1 VPAEQL
7 RATKLDD
14 DSLRAAFAQAMAE
27 LDALPEWTLPGI
39 EGVLR
44 GVADALGRKFRDV
57 VRPFYVA
64 IAGSPT
70 ALPLFDSMV
79 LLGRDLTRE
88 RLRRALATLNATK
101 VQA

>member
-1 VPAEQL
+1 
-7 RATKLDD
+7 
-14 DSLRAAFAQAMAE
+14 M
-27 LDALPEWTLPGI
+27 
-39 EGVLR
+39 
-44 GVADALGRKFRDV
+44 
-57 VRPFYVA
+57 RPFYVA